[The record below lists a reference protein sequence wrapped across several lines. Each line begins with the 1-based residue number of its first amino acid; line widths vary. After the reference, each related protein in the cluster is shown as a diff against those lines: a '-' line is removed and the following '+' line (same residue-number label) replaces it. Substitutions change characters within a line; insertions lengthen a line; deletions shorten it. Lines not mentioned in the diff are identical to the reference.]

1 MLGKGVI
8 APADPTEIA
17 GSKKS
22 INPAIVLKDPSTRL
36 VILETFPTLP
46 QLYGVFRNLDQ
57 FNKVMITTHDSMMP
71 HIFGAAA
78 VISTTS
84 SLVRSIPPAT
94 IGKL

>member
-1 MLGKGVI
+1 MLGKGEI

-46 QLYGVFRNLDQ
+46 HLYGIISDLD
-57 FNKVMITTHDSMMP
+57 KLI
-71 HIFGAAA
+71 
-78 VISTTS
+78 
-84 SLVRSIPPAT
+84 RS
-94 IGKL
+94 